1 MAGKKKRTTQQIG
14 RASKQKGARFELEIA
29 HYFRDNGYPEAC
41 RTAQRAGKGNGKADV
56 EGVPGLWIE
65 CKHQEKMQLYPW
77 MNQAVRDCTAK
88 NTGDIPVVVHKQNR
102 KETLVTMSIDDFIQI
117 YSASKSGGEK
127 GASEL

>member
-1 MAGKKKRTTQQIG
+1 M
-14 RASKQKGARFELEIA
+14 
-29 HYFRDNGYPEAC
+29 
-41 RTAQRAGKGNGKADV
+41 GKADV

-102 KETLVTMSIDDFIQI
+102 KETLVTLSLNDFFKLFSS
-117 YSASKSGGEK
+117 YRKGEC
-127 GASEL
+127 

>member
-1 MAGKKKRTTQQIG
+1 MAEKTKRTHQQIG
-14 RASKQKGARFELEIA
+14 KASKAKGARFELEIA

-41 RTAQRAGKGNGKADV
+41 RTAQHAGKDNGKADV

-102 KETLVTMSIDDFIQI
+102 KETHVTLSLNDFFKLFSS
-117 YSASKSGGEK
+117 YRK
-127 GASEL
+127 GDC

>member
-1 MAGKKKRTTQQIG
+1 MAEKTKRTRQQIG
-14 RASKQKGARFELEIA
+14 KASKAKGARFELEIA
-29 HYFRDNGYPEAC
+29 DI
-41 RTAQRAGKGNGKADV
+41 

-102 KETLVTMSIDDFIQI
+102 KETLVTLSLNDFFKLFSS
-117 YSASKSGGEK
+117 YRKGGC
-127 GASEL
+127 

>member
-1 MAGKKKRTTQQIG
+1 MAEKSKRTHQQIG
-14 RASKQKGARFELEIA
+14 KASKAKGARFELEIA

-41 RTAQRAGKGNGKADV
+41 RTAQHAGKDNGKADV

-102 KETLVTMSIDDFIQI
+102 KEILVTLSLNDFFKLFSS
-117 YSASKSGGEK
+117 YRKGGC
-127 GASEL
+127 